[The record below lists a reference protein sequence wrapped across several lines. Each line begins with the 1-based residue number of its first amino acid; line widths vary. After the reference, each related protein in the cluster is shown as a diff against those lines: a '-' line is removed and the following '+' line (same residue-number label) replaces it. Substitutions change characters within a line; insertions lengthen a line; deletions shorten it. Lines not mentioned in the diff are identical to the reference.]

1 MILLVGV
8 AVIVAWYGVLLMS
21 YALAPAW
28 RTTVRNRAVEALQA
42 EFASEVRF
50 QSFEVSLWPRVH
62 IIARGVII
70 GSGARP
76 LVQATTA
83 DAQCHIIPWHIQ
95 TLRLEGLSVNIPTTP
110 IAPFSSSPPV
120 RAVSVDEVLADR
132 AQVDI
137 FPSIGPPTPLHFDF
151 TQLRVN
157 NFSPGHSADFS
168 ARVSGLEAH
177 ADVQANG
184 SFGPWNPQNP
194 SLTPLRG
201 TYTLQPSNL
210 AAVPGLKGMLS
221 AQGRFE
227 GTLQQIQIAGNADV
241 PQFGLSSSGHLTPLH
256 VSFQAAL
263 DASDGTGAIR
273 NLNGTLGS
281 SAFTGSGLALKVQD
295 NSTRDVAVDLTVSKG
310 RLEDLLPLGVK
321 STTSPVSGVLRAQA
335 NLEIQPG
342 KQDILDRLSLNDDF
356 SATNARFSSL
366 DLRERLRDVSRKAQG
381 HPDDKASGSSISS
394 MQGHLRLNH
403 GIAEF
408 SDLTFDVEGA
418 SAHLNGS
425 YQLASQQLDLHGQ
438 MWMEATLSQTATG
451 IKAFFL
457 KAAQPFFRGKQGG
470 SVVPIKISGT
480 RADPQFGLDL
490 AK

>member
-1 MILLVGV
+1 VGV

-42 EFASEVRF
+42 EFASNVRF
-50 QSFEVSLWPRVH
+50 QSFEVFLWPRVH

-70 GSGARP
+70 GSSGARP
-76 LVQATTA
+76 LIQAATA

-95 TLRLEGLSVNIPTTP
+95 TLRLEGLAVNIPTTP
-110 IAPFSSSPPV
+110 LAPFSSSAPA
-120 RAVSVDEVLADR
+120 RTVSVDEILAEH

-137 FPSIGPPTPLHFDF
+137 FPSIGQQTPLHFDF

-157 NFSPGHSADFS
+157 NFSPGHAADFS

-177 ADVQANG
+177 ADVQASG
-184 SFGPWNPQNP
+184 SFGPWNSQNP
-194 SLTPLRG
+194 SLTPFRG
-201 TYTLQPSNL
+201 TYTTQNWDL
-210 AAVPGLKGMLS
+210 ATVPGLKGILS

-227 GTLQQIQIAGNADV
+227 GTLQQIEIAGNADV
-241 PQFGLSSSGHLTPLH
+241 PQFGLSLSGHLMPLH
-256 VSFQAAL
+256 VSFQAGV
-263 DASDGTGAIR
+263 DASDGTGSIR
-273 NLNGTLGS
+273 NLNGMLGS

-295 NSTRDVAVDLTVSKG
+295 NSTRDVAVDLTVSNG
-310 RLEDLLPLGVK
+310 RLEDILPLGVK
-321 STTSPVSGVLRAQA
+321 SATSPISGVLRAQA

-356 SATNARFSSL
+356 SATKARFSSL

-381 HPDDKASGSSISS
+381 HPDEKASGSSISS
-394 MQGHLRLNH
+394 MQGHVRLNH

-425 YQLASQQLDLHGQ
+425 YQLAGEHLDLHGQ
-438 MWMEATLSQTATG
+438 VWMEATLAQTATG

-457 KAAQPFFRGKQGG
+457 KAAEPFFRSKHGG
-470 SVVPIKISGT
+470 SVVPIKITGT

>member
-1 MILLVGV
+1 
-8 AVIVAWYGVLLMS
+8 
-21 YALAPAW
+21 
-28 RTTVRNRAVEALQA
+28 
-42 EFASEVRF
+42 
-50 QSFEVSLWPRVH
+50 
-62 IIARGVII
+62 
-70 GSGARP
+70 
-76 LVQATTA
+76 
-83 DAQCHIIPWHIQ
+83 
-95 TLRLEGLSVNIPTTP
+95 VNIPTTP
-110 IAPFSSSPPV
+110 LAPFSSSAPA
-120 RAVSVDEVLADR
+120 RTVSVDEILAEH

-137 FPSIGPPTPLHFDF
+137 FPSIGQQTPLHFDF

-157 NFSPGHSADFS
+157 NFSPSHAADFG

-177 ADVQANG
+177 ADVQVSG
-184 SFGPWNPQNP
+184 SFGPWNSQNP
-194 SLTPLRG
+194 SLTPFRG
-201 TYTLQPSNL
+201 TYTLQPSDL
-210 AAVPGLKGMLS
+210 ATLTGLKGILS

-227 GTLQQIQIAGNADV
+227 GMLQRIEIAGNADV
-241 PQFGLSSSGHLTPLH
+241 PQFGFSSSGHLLPLH
-256 VSFQAAL
+256 VSFQAGV
-263 DASDGTGAIR
+263 DASDGTGTLR

-310 RLEDLLPLGVK
+310 RLEDILPLGVK
-321 STTSPVSGVLRAQA
+321 SATSPISGVLRAQA

-425 YQLASQQLDLHGQ
+425 YQLAGEHLDLHGQ
-438 MWMEATLSQTATG
+438 MWMEATLAQTATG
-451 IKAFFL
+451 MKAFFL
-457 KAAQPFFRGKQGG
+457 KAAEPFFRSKHGG
-470 SVVPIKISGT
+470 AVVPIKITGT

>member
-1 MILLVGV
+1 
-8 AVIVAWYGVLLMS
+8 MS

-28 RTTVRNRAVEALQA
+28 RTTVRNRAVEALRA
-42 EFASEVRF
+42 EFASDVRF
-50 QSFEVSLWPRVH
+50 QSFDVFLWPRVH
-62 IIARGVII
+62 IIIRGVII
-70 GSGARP
+70 GHNGARP
-76 LVQATTA
+76 LIQATTA

-110 IAPFSSSPPV
+110 IAPISSSAPV
-120 RAVSVDEVLADR
+120 RMVSVDEILAER
-132 AQVDI
+132 AQIDI
-137 FPSIGPPTPLHFDF
+137 FPSIGQQTPLHFDF
-151 TQLRVN
+151 TQLRVT
-157 NFSPGHSADFS
+157 NFSPGHAADFS

-177 ADVQANG
+177 ADVQASG
-184 SFGPWNPQNP
+184 SFGPWNSQNP

-201 TYTLQPSNL
+201 TYTTQSWDL
-210 AAVPGLKGMLS
+210 ATVPGLKGILS

-227 GTLQQIQIAGNADV
+227 GTLQQIEIAGNADV
-241 PQFGLSSSGHLTPLH
+241 PQFGLSLSGHLMPLH
-256 VSFQAAL
+256 VSFQAGV
-263 DASDGTGAIR
+263 DASDGTGSIR

-310 RLEDLLPLGVK
+310 RLEDILPLGVK
-321 STTSPVSGVLRAQA
+321 SATSPLSGVLRAQA

-381 HPDDKASGSSISS
+381 HPDEKASGSSISS
-394 MQGHLRLNH
+394 LQGHLRLNH

-408 SDLTFDVEGA
+408 SDLTFDLEGA

-425 YQLASQQLDLHGQ
+425 YQLAGEQLDLHGQ
-438 MWMEATLSQTATG
+438 MWMEATLAQTATG

-457 KAAQPFFRGKQGG
+457 KASEPFFRSKHGG
-470 SVVPIKISGT
+470 SVVPIKITGT